1 MTRRRRSPSTP
12 AATRR
17 CIGCCRWPPPHTYW
31 RRTSTNTWCSTC
43 TMWRRRSRRIS
54 ARRTVPVRA
63 ATAPPAATLPVLET

>member
-31 RRTSTNTWCSTC
+31 RRTSTNT
-43 TMWRRRSRRIS
+43 
-54 ARRTVPVRA
+54 
-63 ATAPPAATLPVLET
+63 